1 MKKTLLFTAFLSFQ
15 SLANGYAYYATPSK
29 TNSTISKM
37 RMACPNCDSTKETFY
52 GESMTPSGFSMI
64 YSESY
69 VRVMKYCYKLSTN
82 ANKMMT
88 RALTQNDKK
97 TLKRLDC
104 YTKGLGR
111 DLLDLEINEKTA
123 LDLAREH
130 NNTAAINYI
139 ESLR

>member
-1 MKKTLLFTAFLSFQ
+1 
-15 SLANGYAYYATPSK
+15 
-29 TNSTISKM
+29 
-37 RMACPNCDSTKETFY
+37 
-52 GESMTPSGFSMI
+52 MTPSGFSMI

-82 ANKMMT
+82 ATKMMT

-111 DLLDLEINEKTA
+111 DLLDLEINEKSA
-123 LDLAREH
+123 IEVAREH
-130 NNTAAINYI
+130 NNTTAINYI
-139 ESLR
+139 EALK